1 MKNAINLMI
10 VLAVSAAP
18 LWAVENPN
26 VRSSISSPAGA
37 PTAVPSAGRSGLVP
51 SRPFDTAGRDNIV
64 TGHVGGMA
72 HFRGAVPYS
81 SGYYYGSAATSPV
94 DNFLR
99 RSYDPI
105 ASDRSPGQ
113 FRSYYDPRR
122 TVASTTQPGG
132 TGLFTPMI
140 TSQGQSDPYTPPML
154 AQTVGTQYR
163 PRPLSLSGA
172 ELERVLERQ
181 MQVREETDPSRR
193 VPSTEQVMAREERLT
208 ESLFFKDYLLP
219 EELKDREQIARERT
233 DTPDTEQPE
242 ADLKPEERIRDEFI
256 EELEE
261 QLRQEGSERIAELLR
276 ERPELSDSQAQEA
289 QQPPVTGGRP
299 SDAAI
304 DGEQDEPILT
314 EEQQA
319 EAAALLSQYKTF
331 ERLAAARA
339 AQYLTAAE
347 RFLKEGKF
355 YKAADAFA
363 LAAVWTPRD
372 ARPYAGQ
379 AFALFAAGE
388 YVSSSYHL
396 RRAIVRNP
404 MVASEKVDLAQLIG
418 DRDVFENRLVEMTN
432 WQQRSESGELA
443 FMMAFVLHHD
453 DKPQRA
459 AEAIGQALEK
469 MPDDQ
474 AVQILHQAI
483 TGGQASQD

>member
-1 MKNAINLMI
+1 MKNAIILVV

-26 VRSSISSPAGA
+26 VRSSISSPAGS

-72 HFRGAVPYS
+72 HFRGTVPYS
-81 SGYYYGSAATSPV
+81 SGYYYGSSANSPV
-94 DNFLR
+94 DSFLR

-132 TGLFTPMI
+132 AGLFSPMI
-140 TSQGQSDPYTPPML
+140 TSQGQADPYTPPML
-154 AQTVGTQYR
+154 AQTVGTQFR

-172 ELERVLERQ
+172 ELERVLSRQ
-181 MQVREETDPSRR
+181 MQVREETDPSRQLQ
-193 VPSTEQVMAREERLT
+193 STEQVMAREERLT

-219 EELKDREQIARERT
+219 EELKDRQQLAREQT
-233 DTPDTEQPE
+233 ETEQPE
-242 ADLKPEERIRDEFI
+242 ADLKPEERVRDEFI

-289 QQPPVTGGRP
+289 QQPPVAGGQQP
-299 SDAAI
+299 GAAI
-304 DGEQDEPILT
+304 DSEQDEPILT

-404 MVASEKVDLAQLIG
+404 MVASEKVDLAELIG
-418 DRDVFENRLVEMTN
+418 DRDVFENRLVEMTQ

-443 FMMAFVLHHD
+443 FMMAFVLHQD
-453 DKPQRA
+453 GKPQRA
-459 AEAIGQALEK
+459 VEAIGQALEK

-474 AVQILHQAI
+474 AVQMLHRVI
-483 TGGQASQD
+483 TDGQASQD

>member
-1 MKNAINLMI
+1 
-10 VLAVSAAP
+10 
-18 LWAVENPN
+18 
-26 VRSSISSPAGA
+26 
-37 PTAVPSAGRSGLVP
+37 
-51 SRPFDTAGRDNIV
+51 
-64 TGHVGGMA
+64 
-72 HFRGAVPYS
+72 
-81 SGYYYGSAATSPV
+81 
-94 DNFLR
+94 
-99 RSYDPI
+99 
-105 ASDRSPGQ
+105 
-113 FRSYYDPRR
+113 
-122 TVASTTQPGG
+122 
-132 TGLFTPMI
+132 
-140 TSQGQSDPYTPPML
+140 ML
-154 AQTVGTQYR
+154 AQTVGTQFR

-181 MQVREETDPSRR
+181 MQVREETDPSRQLQ
-193 VPSTEQVMAREERLT
+193 STEQVMAREERLT

-219 EELKDREQIARERT
+219 EELKDRQQLAREQT
-233 DTPDTEQPE
+233 ETEQPE
-242 ADLKPEERIRDEFI
+242 ADLKPEERVRDEFI

-289 QQPPVTGGRP
+289 QQPPVTGGQQP
-299 SDAAI
+299 GAAI
-304 DGEQDEPILT
+304 DSEQDESILT

-355 YKAADAFA
+355 YKASDAFA

-404 MVASEKVDLAQLIG
+404 IVASEKVDLAQLIG
-418 DRDVFENRLVEMTN
+418 DRDVFENRLVEMTQ

-443 FMMAFVLHHD
+443 FMMAFVLHQD
-453 DKPQRA
+453 GKPQRA

-474 AVQILHQAI
+474 AVQILHRVI
-483 TGGQASQD
+483 TDGQASQD